1 MDGCGS
7 LTLASTP
14 ACTTDAPKMLYAS
27 KNVLMKDIEA
37 YAEREE
43 LMLLRMSCAVH
54 MDSHV

>member
-1 MDGCGS
+1 M
-7 LTLASTP
+7 ASTP